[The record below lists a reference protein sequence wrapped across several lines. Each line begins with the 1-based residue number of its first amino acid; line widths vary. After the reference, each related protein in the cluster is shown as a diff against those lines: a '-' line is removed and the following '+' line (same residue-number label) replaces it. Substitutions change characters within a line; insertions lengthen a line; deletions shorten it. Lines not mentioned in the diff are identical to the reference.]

1 MTQASVPSTGF
12 GLDTA
17 KFETW
22 IAQHYPDLAP
32 VSDFKRLTGGHSNI
46 SIAFHSN
53 RGPMV
58 LRRPPL
64 GHVMQ
69 TAHDM
74 SREYRV
80 LQGLDH
86 TPVPTPEPILHANDP
101 ASGVDAE
108 FFVMTMRPG
117 FALTDAEADAK
128 LTSADRIALSHELI
142 EKLADLH
149 AVDISHPQLAELGRP
164 AGFRE
169 RQVSR
174 WNRQLEATKDRDLPA
189 TVELGQ
195 RLTEVSPQSEQLMS
209 VVHGDYKF
217 NNTLVELRDEGPA
230 EITAILDW
238 EMATLG
244 DPLTDLAV
252 LGIYWN
258 MPTISPETRENF
270 ETPVTPEAGY
280 PSFDELID
288 KYVQQSARHGITIP
302 TEDLNWYFALAAFKI
317 AVIVESLH
325 YRYVQGL
332 ALDDESATAGQMT
345 EPLARAGL
353 AYLKEK

>member
-1 MTQASVPSTGF
+1 MTQTEASSTEF
-12 GLDTA
+12 GLDIS
-17 KFETW
+17 KFEQW
-22 IAQHYPDLAP
+22 IAKHHPQLAP
-32 VSDFKRLTGGHSNI
+32 VTDFKLLTGGHSNI
-46 SIAFHSN
+46 SIAFSSA
-53 RGPMV
+53 RGPLV

-80 LQGLDH
+80 LQGLEH
-86 TPVPTPEPILHANDP
+86 TSLPVPEPILHADDP
-101 ASGVDAE
+101 ASGVDTE

-117 FALTDAEADAK
+117 FALTDADADAK
-128 LTSADRIALSHELI
+128 LSADDRRTLSYLLV

-149 AVDISHPQLAELGRP
+149 AVDITHPKLADLGRP

-174 WNRQLEATKDRDLPA
+174 WNRQLEASKDRDLPA
-189 TVELGQ
+189 TEELG
-195 RLTEVSPQSEQLMS
+195 RLLSEITPTSPALSS

-217 NNTLVELRDEGPA
+217 NNTLVSLSSDAHA

-258 MPTISPETRENF
+258 MPTISPETRDHF
-270 ETPVTPEAGY
+270 ETPVNLEAGY
-280 PSFDELID
+280 PPFEELID
-288 KYVQQSARHGITIP
+288 RYIQQSATHGITVP

-325 YRYVQGL
+325 YRYTQGL
-332 ALDDESATAGQMT
+332 ALDDESANAGQMT

-353 AYLKEK
+353 AYLKEQ

>member
-1 MTQASVPSTGF
+1 MTQAPVPSTEF
-12 GLDTA
+12 GLNTA
-17 KFETW
+17 KFEAW
-22 IAQHYPDLAP
+22 IAQHYPQLAP

-46 SIAFHSN
+46 SIAFSSS
-53 RGPMV
+53 RGPLV

-69 TAHDM
+69 SAHDM

-86 TPVPTPEPILHANDP
+86 TSLPTPEPILHAEDP
-101 ASGVDAE
+101 ASGVDTE

-117 FALTDAEADAK
+117 FALTDAAADAR
-128 LTSADRIALSHELI
+128 LSAKDRVTLSHQLV
-142 EKLADLH
+142 KQLADLH
-149 AVDISHPQLAELGRP
+149 AVDISHPKLTELGRP

-174 WNRQLEATKDRDLPA
+174 WNRQLEASKDRELAA
-189 TVELGQ
+189 TEELGRQ
-195 RLTEVSPQSEQLMS
+195 LSKSSPASEQLMS

-217 NNTLVELRDEGPA
+217 NNTLVSLGDNGPA

-258 MPTISPETRENF
+258 MPTISPETRDHF
-270 ETPVTPEAGY
+270 ETPVSVDAGY
-280 PSFDELID
+280 PPFEELIES
-288 KYVQQSARHGITIP
+288 YVKQSAQHGITIP

-325 YRYVQGL
+325 YRYTQGL
-332 ALDDESATAGQMT
+332 ALDDESANAGHMT

-353 AYLKEK
+353 AYLKEQ

>member
-1 MTQASVPSTGF
+1 MTQASAPSTEF
-12 GLDTA
+12 GLDIA

-22 IAQHYPDLAP
+22 IAQHHPELAP

-46 SIAFHSN
+46 SISFNSR

-69 TAHDM
+69 SAHDM

-80 LQGLDH
+80 LQGLNH
-86 TPVPTPEPILHANDP
+86 TTVPTPEPILHGDDP

-117 FALTDAEADAK
+117 FALTDAAADAK
-128 LTSADRIALSHELI
+128 LSPADRVALSHELMK
-142 EKLADLH
+142 KLADLH
-149 AVDISHPQLAELGRP
+149 AVDISHPQLADLGRP
-164 AGFRE
+164 DGFRE

-174 WNRQLEATKDRDLPA
+174 WNRQLEATKDRDLPT
-189 TVELGQ
+189 TVELGK
-195 RLTEVSPQSEQLMS
+195 RLAETIPQSEQLKA

-217 NNTLVELRDEGPA
+217 NNTLVALRDDGPA
-230 EITAILDW
+230 EITAVLDW

-258 MPTISPETRENF
+258 MPTISPETRDNF
-270 ETPVTPEAGY
+270 ETPVRPEAGY
-280 PSFDELID
+280 PAFEELVD
-288 KYVQQSARHGITIP
+288 SYVDQSARHGIVIP
-302 TEDLNWYFALAAFKI
+302 TEDLDWYFALAAFKI

-332 ALDDESATAGQMT
+332 ALDDESATAGHMT

-353 AYLKEK
+353 TYLEEK